1 MSEKNR
7 ASGCRKEARASVY
20 HIVLVQVVHG
30 PENLLDRLR
39 GVFLREFALLAD
51 SIEQLSAGRKLS
63 DDVVLVL
70 QGMV

>member
-1 MSEKNR
+1 M
-7 ASGCRKEARASVY
+7 Y

-39 GVFLREFALLAD
+39 GVLLREFALLAD
-51 SIEQLSAGRKLS
+51 PVEQLSTGGKLG
-63 DDVVLVL
+63 DDVVFVL